1 MRRSFALRFAS
12 EAAWGL
18 LAIDASRPVRGG
30 PNQPTGRTRS
40 ALVRGPSALRVT
52 GLSSGGDAGRAGD
65 LISIPYSAAV
75 AIIRTGS
82 NGWTDAGGR
91 VRDCAGSDSSRMT
104 FSKPAG
110 SATRRKRASGEVT
123 SNVCGT
129 VARAVHERPGG
140 RLDHLAADPE
150 GQLAFGDVEPPV
162 FVVVDVQR

>member
-1 MRRSFALRFAS
+1 M
-12 EAAWGL
+12 
-18 LAIDASRPVRGG
+18 
-30 PNQPTGRTRS
+30 RS

-150 GQLAFGDVEPPV
+150 GQLAFGDVEPLV